1 MAVINGARTVEDV
14 IRTVQSGFMA
24 IMRVRAPLLF
34 RNKNISLIFPYFIN
48 HLPPYTQQSPLPSN
62 LIEYHR

>member
-34 RNKNISLIFPYFIN
+34 RNKKNISLIFHISLII
-48 HLPPYTQQSPLPSN
+48 LPTPNTLPSPL
-62 LIEYHR
+62 